1 MKDEAI
7 GNSTFKIIVITPA
20 YHTSQTLEL
29 KFHINLSFQNS
40 YCISE
45 FSKLWNLLIMC
56 CCFHQNSSD
65 IFHLVGCVY
74 AFYISEIYSES

>member
-7 GNSTFKIIVITPA
+7 SNSTFKITAITPA

-29 KFHINLSFQNS
+29 NFHINLSFQNS
-40 YCISE
+40 HSISE

-56 CCFHQNSSD
+56 FRFHQNSPD
-65 IFHLVGCVY
+65 IFCLIGCVY